1 MNKKQVITNY
11 LRETTSEN
19 LIQVLSLPLSNK
31 ELQLELG
38 DLRINATQFE
48 QGGKHTQ
55 FYDYLL
61 QNQERIDCLN
71 IGDFSIVFECNQ
83 GYNISRWEPLV
94 KRQLELLYSYFY
106 ESLDSEHWL
115 HALDTLTHT
124 YRASLQGMSKK
135 GLLPRHINYFK
146 GKVHQDE
153 YKAILIKVYRTTAFL
168 WVTSTYLKD
177 DESKI
182 YHDLKY
188 LLGYSKED
196 E

>member
-1 MNKKQVITNY
+1 MNQKQVITNY

-38 DLRINATQFE
+38 ELRINATQFE

-115 HALDTLTHT
+115 QALDTLTHT
-124 YRASLQGMSKK
+124 YKSSLQVMCKK

-153 YKAILIKVYRTTAFL
+153 YKAILIKVYRSVAFL
-168 WVTSTYLKD
+168 WVTSTYLKYD
-177 DESKI
+177 GSKL
-182 YHDLKY
+182 YHELNH

-196 E
+196 G

>member
-1 MNKKQVITNY
+1 MNQKQAITNY

-38 DLRINATQFE
+38 ELRINAKQFD

-55 FYDYLL
+55 FYEYLL

-71 IGDFSIVFECNQ
+71 IGDFSIVFECNH
-83 GYNISRWEPLV
+83 GYNVSRWEPLV
-94 KRQLELLYSYFY
+94 KRQLELLYIYFY

-124 YRASLQGMSKK
+124 YSSSLPVICKK

-146 GKVHQDE
+146 GKVNQDDYE
-153 YKAILIKVYRTTAFL
+153 YILTRVYRDAL
-168 WVTSTYLKD
+168 ILEVKSTYLIDGGNKL
-177 DESKI
+177 
-182 YHDLKY
+182 YHELKY
-188 LLGYSKED
+188 LLGYSK
-196 E
+196 